1 MNDYVLNSLET
12 AFKEQSKL
20 KRIIL
25 RALFSCKSVTTWL
38 LVENIT

>member
-20 KRIIL
+20 KKI
-25 RALFSCKSVTTWL
+25 RALFSCKSVTIWL